1 MLLDTGIAH
10 TVTAWKNGW
19 EAARLSPLKAALGL
33 WLVMGV
39 CGVQWAAAA
48 NSGYIDRMSPSS
60 FYGCPETVT
69 VRVKN
74 TGDSGNLTVLCQSL
88 PSGWSVAPSERIRY
102 VSSGRYSSF
111 TFTVTPPTSGGAGVI
126 SWWLL
131 DSSRMILDF
140 DYQSVTSMALET
152 ISKPSTP
159 AGPSTGER
167 GQSLSFSTSASSSA
181 GHSLEYRFNWGDGT
195 TSPWG
200 ASTQS
205 HTYSSSGTKSITVQ
219 ARCATH
225 TCAVSSLSDAH
236 SVSITAGLPAISV
249 TPVSLDFGAVEIDA
263 GADLSFTVS
272 NSGGGTLSGSASV
285 SPPFIIV
292 SGASYTLDEG
302 QNQGVVVRYSPTS
315 GGTHAQNVTFT
326 GEGGASRPVSGTARH
341 PAFQI
346 TEVAAQPGQKVVLK
360 WSGVDGFQYGISSA
374 TNFLTGLVPIHS
386 SISATPPINVYTV
399 DCANA
404 NCSFYRIDVE

>member
-1 MLLDTGIAH
+1 MLGIVQ
-10 TVTAWKNGW
+10 TVTAWKNG
-19 EAARLSPLKAALGL
+19 RDGLGLRPLKAALGL
-33 WLVMGV
+33 WLVIGV

-48 NSGYIDRMSPSS
+48 NSGYIDSMSPSW

-69 VRVKN
+69 VRIKN

-88 PSGWSVAPSERIRY
+88 PSGWSVNPSERTRY

-111 TFTVTPPTSGGAGVI
+111 TFTVTPPTSGGEGVI

-140 DYQSVTSMALET
+140 DYQSVTSLELET

-181 GHSLEYRFNWGDGT
+181 GHTLEYCFNWGDGT
-195 TSPWG
+195 TSSWG

-205 HTYSSSGTKSITVQ
+205 RTYSSSGTRSITVQ

-225 TCAVSSLSDAH
+225 TCAASSWSDAH
-236 SVSITAGLPAISV
+236 SVSITAGPPAISV
-249 TPVSLDFGAVEIDA
+249 TPANLDFGSVEVDA

-272 NSGGGTLSGSASV
+272 NSGGGTLTGSATV
-285 SPPFIIV
+285 LPPFNIA
-292 SGASYTLDEG
+292 SGASYALDEG
-302 QNQGVVVRYSPTS
+302 QSQGVIVRYSPTS
-315 GGTHAQNVTFT
+315 GGTHEQNVTFT
-326 GEGGASRPVSGTARH
+326 GEGGVSRPVSGTPRH
-341 PAFQI
+341 PAFSI
-346 TEVAAQPGQKVVLK
+346 TDVATQPGSKVVLK
-360 WSGVDGFQYGISSA
+360 WSGVDRFHYCISKS
-374 TNFLTGLVPIHS
+374 TNLLTGFVSIQS
-386 SISATPPINVYTV
+386 SIPATPPINVYTV

>member
-1 MLLDTGIAH
+1 MLGIVH
-10 TVTAWKNGW
+10 IVTAWKNGG
-19 EAARLSPLKAALGL
+19 EGSSLRPLKAALGL
-33 WLVMGV
+33 WLVMGA

-48 NSGYIDRMSPSS
+48 NSGYIDSMSPSW

-88 PSGWSVAPSERIRY
+88 PSGWSVGPSERTRY

-111 TFTVTPPTSGGAGVI
+111 AFTVTPPTAGGEGVI

-140 DYQSVTSMALET
+140 DYQSVTSLALET

-181 GHSLEYRFNWGDGT
+181 GHSLEYCFNWGDGT
-195 TSPWG
+195 TSAWG

-205 HTYSSSGTKSITVQ
+205 HTYSRSGTNSITVQ

-236 SVSITAGLPAISV
+236 SVSITAGPPVISV
-249 TPVSLDFGAVEIDA
+249 TPASLDFGAVEVNA
-263 GADLSFTVS
+263 TADLSFTVS
-272 NSGGGTLSGSASV
+272 NSGGGTLTGSV
-285 SPPFIIV
+285 TVLPPFSIA
-292 SGASYTLDEG
+292 SGASYALDEG
-302 QNQGVVVRYSPTS
+302 QSQGVVVRYSPTS
-315 GGTHAQNVTFT
+315 GGTHDQFVTFT
-326 GEGGASRPVSGTARH
+326 GEVGASRPVSGTARH
-341 PAFQI
+341 PAFCI
-346 TEVAAQPGQKVVLK
+346 ADVATQPGSKAVLK
-360 WSGVDGFQYGISSA
+360 WSGVDGFQYGISRS
-374 TNFLTGLVPIHS
+374 TNLLTGFVPIHT

-399 DCANA
+399 DCASA